1 MTRLHQVSI
10 YSSILISI
18 YLLVLFEVLPIPLI
32 DASVAQE
39 ILPVVRPSHELTGTN
54 ALAHAPIT

>member
-1 MTRLHQVSI
+1 MARLHRVSI

-32 DASVAQE
+32 DANVAQD
-39 ILPVVRPSHELTGTN
+39 ILPVVRPSHEMTDTN
-54 ALAHAPIT
+54 D